1 MIAFIGFC
9 RMNKKLGFAPLMKGN
24 DGKRVKSEVV
34 IVPDATGIA
43 HPTTDVPTPKDGVYT
58 LDGVYLGIHV
68 ESLPR
73 GVYIVGGK
81 KMIKN

>member
-1 MIAFIGFC
+1 
-9 RMNKKLGFAPLMKGN
+9 MNKKPGFAPLLRGN
-24 DGKRVKSEVV
+24 DGKAVKSEVV

-43 HPTTDVPTPKDGVYT
+43 HPTADAPTPKDGVYII
-58 LDGVYLGIHV
+58 DGVYLGTNV

>member
-1 MIAFIGFC
+1 MTVKA
-9 RMNKKLGFAPLMKGN
+9 
-24 DGKRVKSEVV
+24 VKSEVL

-43 HPTTDVPTPKDGVYT
+43 LSTAEASTPKDGVYS
-58 LDGVYLGIHV
+58 LDGVYLGTNV

-81 KMIKN
+81 KIVKN

>member
-1 MIAFIGFC
+1 
-9 RMNKKLGFAPLMKGN
+9 MNKKRGSAPLLRDN
-24 DGKRVKSEVV
+24 DGEVVTSEVM

-43 HPTTDVPTPKDGVYT
+43 HPTADAPTSKDGVYT
-58 LDGVYLGIHV
+58 LDGVYLGTNV

-73 GVYIVGGK
+73 GVYIAGGK

>member
-1 MIAFIGFC
+1 
-9 RMNKKLGFAPLMKGN
+9 MKGN

-43 HPTTDVPTPKDGVYT
+43 YPTADVPTPKDGAYT
-58 LDGVYLGIHV
+58 LDGVYLGTHV
-68 ESLPR
+68 ENLPW

>member
-1 MIAFIGFC
+1 
-9 RMNKKLGFAPLMKGN
+9 MKGN
-24 DGKRVKSEVV
+24 DGEVVTSEVV

-43 HPTTDVPTPKDGVYT
+43 HLTADAPTPKDGVYT
-58 LDGVYLGIHV
+58 LDGVYLGTNV
-68 ESLPR
+68 ENLPR

>member
-1 MIAFIGFC
+1 
-9 RMNKKLGFAPLMKGN
+9 MNKKPSFAPLLRGN
-24 DGKRVKSEVV
+24 DGKRVTSEVV

-43 HPTTDVPTPKDGVYT
+43 HPTTDASTPKDDIYT
-58 LDGVYLGIHV
+58 LDGVYLGTNV

-81 KMIKN
+81 KIVKN

>member
-1 MIAFIGFC
+1 MTVKA
-9 RMNKKLGFAPLMKGN
+9 
-24 DGKRVKSEVV
+24 VKSEVL

-43 HPTTDVPTPKDGVYT
+43 HPTTDATTQKDGVYT
-58 LDGVYLGIHV
+58 LDGEYLGTHV

-81 KMIKN
+81 KIVKN

>member
-1 MIAFIGFC
+1 
-9 RMNKKLGFAPLMKGN
+9 MNKKPCFAPLLRNN
-24 DGKRVKSEVV
+24 DGEVVKSEVV

-43 HPTTDVPTPKDGVYT
+43 HPTTDAPTPKDSVYT
-58 LDGVYLGIHV
+58 LDGVYLGTNV

-81 KMIKN
+81 KVIKN

>member
-1 MIAFIGFC
+1 
-9 RMNKKLGFAPLMKGN
+9 MNKKPGSAPLLRDN
-24 DGKRVKSEVV
+24 DGKVVKSEVV

-43 HPTTDVPTPKDGVYT
+43 NPTTDAPTHKNGVYT
-58 LDGVYLGIHV
+58 LDGVYLGTHV

-81 KMIKN
+81 KVIKN

>member
-1 MIAFIGFC
+1 
-9 RMNKKLGFAPLMKGN
+9 MKGN
-24 DGKRVKSEVV
+24 DGEVVTSEVV

-43 HPTTDVPTPKDGVYT
+43 HLTADAPTPKDGVYT
-58 LDGVYLGIHV
+58 LDGVYLGTNV

-81 KMIKN
+81 KVIKN

>member
-1 MIAFIGFC
+1 
-9 RMNKKLGFAPLMKGN
+9 MNKKLGFAPLMKGN
-24 DGKRVKSEVV
+24 DGKRVKSEVM

-43 HPTTDVPTPKDGVYT
+43 HPTTDAPTPKDGVYT
-58 LDGVYLGIHV
+58 LDGVYLGTQV

-81 KMIKN
+81 KVIKN

>member
-1 MIAFIGFC
+1 
-9 RMNKKLGFAPLMKGN
+9 MNKKLGFAPLMKGN
-24 DGKRVKSEVV
+24 DGKRVTSEVV

-43 HPTTDVPTPKDGVYT
+43 HPTTDATTQKDGVYT
-58 LDGVYLGIHV
+58 LDGVYLGTHV

-81 KMIKN
+81 KIVKN

>member
-1 MIAFIGFC
+1 M
-9 RMNKKLGFAPLMKGN
+9 
-24 DGKRVKSEVV
+24 V

-43 HPTTDVPTPKDGVYT
+43 HPTTDASTLKGGVYT
-58 LDGVYLGIHV
+58 LDGVYLGTHV

-81 KMIKN
+81 KIIKN

>member
-1 MIAFIGFC
+1 
-9 RMNKKLGFAPLMKGN
+9 MNKKPSFAPLLRNN
-24 DGKRVKSEVV
+24 DGKVVKSEVV

-43 HPTTDVPTPKDGVYT
+43 YPTADVPTPKDGVYA
-58 LDGVYLGIHV
+58 LDGVYLGTHV

-81 KMIKN
+81 KIVKN

>member
-1 MIAFIGFC
+1 
-9 RMNKKLGFAPLMKGN
+9 MNKKRGSAPLLRDN
-24 DGKRVKSEVV
+24 DGEVVTSEVV

-43 HPTTDVPTPKDGVYT
+43 HPTADAPTPKDGAYT
-58 LDGVYLGIHV
+58 LDGVYLGTNV

-81 KMIKN
+81 KVIKN

>member
-1 MIAFIGFC
+1 
-9 RMNKKLGFAPLMKGN
+9 MNKKPYFAPLLRGN
-24 DGKRVKSEVV
+24 DGKVVTSEVV

-43 HPTTDVPTPKDGVYT
+43 HPTADASTPKDGVYT
-58 LDGVYLGIHV
+58 LDGVYLDTNV

-81 KMIKN
+81 KIVKN

>member
-1 MIAFIGFC
+1 
-9 RMNKKLGFAPLMKGN
+9 MNKKLGFAPLMKGN

-43 HPTTDVPTPKDGVYT
+43 HPTTDAPTSKNGVYT
-58 LDGVYLGIHV
+58 LDGVYLGTHV

-81 KMIKN
+81 KIVKN

>member
-1 MIAFIGFC
+1 M
-9 RMNKKLGFAPLMKGN
+9 
-24 DGKRVKSEVV
+24 

-43 HPTTDVPTPKDGVYT
+43 HPTTDAPTQKDGVYT
-58 LDGVYLGIHV
+58 LEGVYLGTHV

-81 KMIKN
+81 KIVKN

>member
-1 MIAFIGFC
+1 
-9 RMNKKLGFAPLMKGN
+9 MNKKPGSAPLLRNN
-24 DGKRVKSEVV
+24 DGKVVKSEVL

-43 HPTTDVPTPKDGVYT
+43 HPTADAPTPKDGVYT
-58 LDGVYLGIHV
+58 LDGVYLGTQV

-81 KMIKN
+81 KIVKN